1 MVTAL
6 SPVSDELLAY
16 AREVALREDEILR
29 ELRMETALLPGGSA
43 MQVMAEEGQLLTFLG
58 LLLGARTVL
67 EIGTYTGYSTLC
79 LARGLAPGGRVVT
92 CDLSPRWP
100 AIAAPYWQRAG
111 VADLIDL
118 RIGPATDTLEGLR
131 TEGSVFD
138 LAFVDADKSG
148 YPGYYEQALALV
160 RPGGLIAVDNTFC
173 FGRVADPGA
182 QDPETEA
189 VHRLNTLL
197 REDDRVDLALLPIAD
212 GLTLLRRR

>member
-1 MVTAL
+1 
-6 SPVSDELLAY
+6 
-16 AREVALREDEILR
+16 
-29 ELRMETALLPGGSA
+29 
-43 MQVMAEEGQLLTFLG
+43 
-58 LLLGARTVL
+58 
-67 EIGTYTGYSTLC
+67 
-79 LARGLAPGGRVVT
+79 VVT